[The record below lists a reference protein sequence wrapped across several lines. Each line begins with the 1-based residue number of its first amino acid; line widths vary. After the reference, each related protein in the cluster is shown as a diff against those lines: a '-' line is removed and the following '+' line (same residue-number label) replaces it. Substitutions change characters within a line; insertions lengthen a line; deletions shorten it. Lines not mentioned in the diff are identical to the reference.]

1 MSQAARH
8 MKRAHQLNLLMI
20 YIIVV
25 MVVLPFIFEFGLMPT
40 LQYSIAGT
48 TIIVLATINYRIR
61 YADHMKALL
70 FPALPLV
77 VIIALF
83 YLDGFAI
90 NKHYFLVITLMM
102 AAVYFNRRILWQYSI
117 LLLIG
122 LLVIYIG
129 APAGFLG
136 ENNRLTVFV
145 TVFVVYMG
153 MIASL
158 YFITISASKFIEEAE
173 AKHKQSEALLQQ
185 LEETL
190 QAVKHGASTVQ
201 QEATEVE
208 QHMQTMQLSSEEV
221 LNSTTAIAAQIEREA
236 TTIAQVYAKV
246 HDSSAQINDSIEA
259 TTEVAAQAMKMVDVM
274 QETSERTTTVTTY
287 METVQQTVTATTQTV
302 DGLMQR
308 LAEVNELLG
317 GIRTVADQTN
327 LLALNAAIESA
338 RAGDAGK
345 GFAVVAD
352 EVRKLAEQS
361 AQLTQHIHDV
371 TTRVMTEAT
380 SAQQQA
386 HAGHEAVEKGSAL
399 LRNIAQQLEMT
410 AESATETS
418 AQLTNNTRQLE
429 GVATVFTYSKEQL
442 QQLVQLSEENT
453 QITEEIVQALAQEAS
468 WIGQVVQ
475 ATGELRNLSDELH
488 QLSNTKS

>member
-1 MSQAARH
+1 

-25 MVVLPFIFEFGLMPT
+25 MVVLPFIFEFGLMAT

-70 FPALPLV
+70 FPTLPLV

-102 AAVYFNRRILWQYSI
+102 AAVYFNRRILWQYSM

-158 YFITISASKFIEEAE
+158 YFITTSASKFIEEAE

-201 QEATEVE
+201 QEA
-208 QHMQTMQLSSEEV
+208 
-221 LNSTTAIAAQIEREA
+221 
-236 TTIAQVYAKV
+236 
-246 HDSSAQINDSIEA
+246 
-259 TTEVAAQAMKMVDVM
+259 TEVAAQAMKMVDVM

-361 AQLTQHIHDV
+361 AQLTQQIHDV